1 VRNEL
6 CAARFW
12 IALSLGA
19 VTWSSTAPASAA
31 PVSPPP
37 TAAKV
42 LAKYRAA
49 MAVLP
54 KPSNMIFTYSE
65 TRTGPTR
72 IVSGLHRVYRD
83 KDGNQRNDT
92 LAINDQPIR
101 PPSTQTFQR
110 ASWPYFAD
118 QFYVP
123 PSDYDVKFAGMAT
136 VNGRRAYVYDTKR
149 LTAAPFA
156 ITQLA
161 LDPATGLPLR
171 ELFTVA
177 TSDCTGD
184 GEIDFMLVGT
194 YVVPS
199 AVSAQCTMSGT
210 GQFKD
215 AMRFSDYSFPAVIPA
230 DVLRPSGA
238 AAG

>member
-1 VRNEL
+1 VRNDAR
-6 CAARFW
+6 AARYW
-12 IALSLGA
+12 IALSLIGVA
-19 VTWSSTAPASAA
+19 CWSAAPASAT
-31 PVSPPP
+31 P
-37 TAAKV
+37 TPLPATAKV

-49 MAVLP
+49 MADLP

-118 QFYVP
+118 QFDVS
-123 PSDYDVKFAGMAT
+123 PSDYDVKFAGLAT
-136 VNGRRAYVYDTKR
+136 VNGRRAYVYATKR
-149 LTAAPFA
+149 LSAAPFA

-171 ELFTVA
+171 ELFTVT

-184 GEIDFMLVGT
+184 GEIDFMLVGA
-194 YVVPS
+194 YVLPS

-215 AMRFSDYSFPAVIPA
+215 AMRFSDYSFPAAIPA

-238 AAG
+238 SAG

>member
-1 VRNEL
+1 VRNDAR
-6 CAARFW
+6 AARYW
-12 IALSLGA
+12 IALSLVA
-19 VTWSSTAPASAA
+19 VACLSAAPASAA
-31 PVSPPP
+31 PTPLPA
-37 TAAKV
+37 AAKV

-49 MAVLP
+49 MADLP

-65 TRTGPTR
+65 IRTGPTR

-118 QFYVP
+118 QFGVSP
-123 PSDYDVKFAGMAT
+123 LDYDVKFAGMAT
-136 VNGRRAYVYDTKR
+136 VNGRRAYVYATKQ
-149 LTAAPFA
+149 LTATPFA

-184 GEIDFMLVGT
+184 GEIDFMLVGA
-194 YVVPS
+194 YVLPS

-215 AMRFSDYSFPAVIPA
+215 AMRFSDYSFPAAIPA

-238 AAG
+238 SAG

>member
-1 VRNEL
+1 VRNESR
-6 CAARFW
+6 AARYW
-12 IALSLGA
+12 IALGLAMAACLSG
-19 VTWSSTAPASAA
+19 APASAA
-31 PVSPPP
+31 PASPPP
-37 TAAKV
+37 TSAKV
-42 LAKYRAA
+42 LAKYLAA
-49 MAVLP
+49 MADLP

-118 QFYVP
+118 QFSVP
-123 PSDYDVKFAGMAT
+123 PSDYDVRFAGTAT
-136 VNGRRAYVYDTKR
+136 VNGRRAYVYDTK
-149 LTAAPFA
+149 LVAAAAFA
-156 ITQLA
+156 IRQLA
-161 LDPATGLPLR
+161 IDPATGLPLR

-184 GEIDFMLVGT
+184 GEIDFMLVAT
-194 YVVPS
+194 YVLPS

-215 AMRFSDYSFPAVIPA
+215 AMRFSDYSFPAAIPA
-230 DVLRPSGA
+230 DVLHPSGA
-238 AAG
+238 SAG